1 MNKGRTTMF
10 GTNHSRQSDE
20 CRPKGNKTMTA
31 LTEERTV
38 NTTPILECISSRFKA
53 QNPSGSSWIA
63 ATELGFIHDSQ
74 LKALTRWRGGFTG
87 AGAGA
92 ELVGGI
98 LDADV
103 GILPREEL
111 RVPQLPAPSD

>member
-1 MNKGRTTMF
+1 MF

>member
-1 MNKGRTTMF
+1 MKLLVK
-10 GTNHSRQSDE
+10 SRVPS
-20 CRPKGNKTMTA
+20 
-31 LTEERTV
+31 
-38 NTTPILECISSRFKA
+38 PI
-53 QNPSGSSWIA
+53 
-63 ATELGFIHDSQ
+63 
-74 LKALTRWRGGFTG
+74 G